1 MTKFG
6 EWKIWNGGEPP
17 LAYGAMCQ
25 VQFRAES
32 RHGAE
37 STAARSVCDWSQD
50 GGDYDIIAY
59 REVIEQK
66 RETVTLW
73 TREGCVGGAIFTAAI
88 GRDPGDEIRI
98 TYDIVD
104 GVFDE
109 TTLRAERVDDR

>member
-50 GGDYDIIAY
+50 GGDYDIISY

-73 TREGCVGGAIFTAAI
+73 SRDEYLNDQGFSATLVRAAN
-88 GRDPGDEIRI
+88 DDIRI